1 MLPHTQVQ
9 RRRRR
14 YIRPRYT
21 YDFILPS
28 SLKMQ
33 LAWFHTCHATT
44 LSLRMNLISSKHI
57 PQSQIASTQMPNHPI
72 EEDLTKRKPTR
83 AKLGQ
88 QRDHR
93 PTEENLSKKKKRVP
107 ICKSQSLDLL
117 LLLYLSIWAAK
128 MELTGMKPA
137 NCWACCM
144 CPRRKVSLEMGLEQA
159 LQCER
164 DELAY
169 SAFHG
174 FGSPAAT
181 TAAASAGMV
190 VLSSSPIFSS
200 TNCSQPNSKLLKI
213 VQNPI
218 ESYSKC
224 SKPNWKL
231 LKILHNPIENCYWDY
246 WRDGVRAWRRVWERM
261 GFVLGMKVVL
271 YCDCFGVCG
280 MSFWV
285 WWEWVSIVIVWVG
298 GWVGGRGVRERW
310 RSMWIIGDLKQ
321 QVAGFRWQLL

>member
-1 MLPHTQVQ
+1 
-9 RRRRR
+9 
-14 YIRPRYT
+14 
-21 YDFILPS
+21 
-28 SLKMQ
+28 
-33 LAWFHTCHATT
+33 
-44 LSLRMNLISSKHI
+44 MNLISSKHI

-72 EEDLTKRKPTR
+72 EEDLTKRKQTR

-93 PTEENLSKKKKRVP
+93 PTEENLTKKNKRVP
-107 ICKSQSLDLL
+107 ISKSQSLDSL

-137 NCWACCM
+137 NCWPRCM

-164 DELAY
+164 DDLAY

-200 TNCSQPNSKLLKI
+200 TNCSQPN
-213 VQNPI
+213 
-218 ESYSKC
+218 
-224 SKPNWKL
+224 WKL
-231 LKILHNPIENCYWDY
+231 LKLFTTQLKTTQIPHNPIENYSNCSQPNWKRIETIEEMGI
-246 WRDGVRAWRRVWERM
+246 WRDGVRAWRRMGERM
-261 GFVLGMKVVL
+261 GFLLGMKVVL
-271 YCDCFGVCG
+271 CCDCFGVCG
-280 MSFWV
+280 MSCWV

-298 GWVGGRGVRERW
+298 GWGGCERKMAEHVNHR
-310 RSMWIIGDLKQ
+310 RS
-321 QVAGFRWQLL
+321 

>member
-1 MLPHTQVQ
+1 
-9 RRRRR
+9 
-14 YIRPRYT
+14 
-21 YDFILPS
+21 
-28 SLKMQ
+28 
-33 LAWFHTCHATT
+33 
-44 LSLRMNLISSKHI
+44 MNLISSKHI

-93 PTEENLSKKKKRVP
+93 PTEENLTKKKKRVP
-107 ICKSQSLDLL
+107 IRISQSLDSL

-137 NCWACCM
+137 NCWARCM

-164 DELAY
+164 DDLAY
-169 SAFHG
+169 SAFHD

-190 VLSSSPIFSS
+190 VLSSSPIFSC
-200 TNCSQPNSKLLKI
+200 TNCSQPD
-213 VQNPI
+213 
-218 ESYSKC
+218 
-224 SKPNWKL
+224 WKL
-231 LKILHNPIENCYWDY
+231 IKLFTTQLKTTQILHNPIENCYWDY
-246 WRDGVRAWRRVWERM
+246 WRDGYLKRWGESLKKVGRENEICFGYESSIVLWLFWGVWNEFWGVVRM
-261 GFVLGMKVVL
+261 CI
-271 YCDCFGVCG
+271 YCDCLFR
-280 MSFWV
+280 WV
-285 WWEWVSIVIVWVG
+285 
-298 GWVGGRGVRERW
+298 GVRERW